1 MRGRMNRIAKL
12 LLQRGLGLSS
22 DAAGLFVG
30 LVSQYR
36 RAMVIS
42 FLASLI
48 AALTEGFTLAFL
60 AIALEVLGSGSMSS
74 SATRAVDVGSS
85 LGLDRDG
92 SFLLLVGCAITMQVL
107 HSLLSF
113 VSDVAHA
120 SLQSNVERTARQ
132 RIFDRFMSTSYAD
145 ARSRRVG
152 ELSSYMDQVNFLGLA
167 LQRVHMISSQL
178 LLLVVYMSL
187 LLWFSWVATLTS
199 IVAMFLLTFLI
210 RRLVRR
216 VRREA
221 IEFKT
226 TLVNVNSQTIEFLNG
241 LRVIFSFGR
250 EGYAK
255 QRVGV
260 AIERCAEARR
270 RGLIW
275 QASIAPVIESVSI
288 LVIGGVLIAGFSIY
302 GSSDRAKLI
311 ELASFVLVIFRSAPR
326 LSMLNKSW
334 GQMTH
339 YLTFFERASEILS
352 APNSKSSET
361 RAFEGLRERIEF
373 SHVSLVYAGTET
385 AAVRDLQFELKRG
398 QMLALV
404 GESGAG
410 KTTIAD
416 LLLGLYEPTSGRI
429 LVDGVPLDQLNWD
442 HWRSRL
448 GVVNQDTFLLDGS
461 IRENIAFGKLDA
473 TDEEIEQAAR
483 VAHAH
488 DFITQLDSGY
498 ETRLGEQGYR
508 LSGGQRQRLAIARA
522 VLRDP
527 QILILDEATS
537 DLDSQSEALIQ
548 ESMMRL
554 RENRTVLVIA
564 HRLSTIAAADEI
576 LVLGEGRILERGR
589 HSDLLTS
596 NGMYA
601 NFVNLQSKLSFRAP
615 LAGEST

>member
-1 MRGRMNRIAKL
+1 MARL
-12 LLQRGLGLSS
+12 LLQRGLGLSTE
-22 DAAGLFVG
+22 AAALFVG
-30 LVSQYR
+30 LVSRYR
-36 RAMVIS
+36 RAMFVS
-42 FLASLI
+42 FAASLI

-60 AIALEVLGSGSMSS
+60 ALALEVLGSGSMS
-74 SATRAVDVGSS
+74 ATAARAVDIGSS

-92 SFLLLVGCAITMQVL
+92 SFLLLVGGAISMQVL
-107 HSLLSF
+107 HSVLVF

-120 SLQSNVERTARQ
+120 SLQSNVERSARE
-132 RIFDRFMSTSYAD
+132 RIFDRFMSTNYGD
-145 ARSRRVG
+145 ARARRVG
-152 ELSSYMDQVNFLGLA
+152 DLSSYMDQVNFLGLA
-167 LQRVHMISSQL
+167 LQRVHMITSQL

-187 LLWFSWVATLTS
+187 LLWFSWVATLTT
-199 IVAMFLLTFLI
+199 IGAMFILTLLI

-216 VRREA
+216 VRAEA
-221 IEFKT
+221 LEFKT

-250 EGYAK
+250 ENYAK
-255 QRVGV
+255 QRVGI
-260 AIERCAEARR
+260 AIDRCSQARR

-288 LVIGGVLIAGFSIY
+288 CVIGGVLIGGFALY
-302 GSSDRAKLI
+302 GSSDRAKLV

-339 YLTFFERASEILS
+339 YLTFFERAAEILGK
-352 APNSKSSET
+352 PIEP
-361 RAFEGLRERIEF
+361 RAGGESRPFEGLRDKIEF
-373 SHVSLVYAGTET
+373 SHVTLVYPGTET
-385 AAVRDLQFELKRG
+385 PAVNDLQFELRRG
-398 QMLALV
+398 KMVALV

-416 LLLGLYEPTSGRI
+416 LLLGLYQPTSGTI
-429 LVDGVPLDQLNWD
+429 LIDGVPLPSLDWD

-448 GVVNQDTFLLDGS
+448 GVVNQDTFLLDGT

-473 TDEEIEQAAR
+473 TDEEIEAAAR
-483 VAHAH
+483 TAHAH
-488 DFITQLDSGY
+488 DFITQLDTGY
-498 ETRLGEQGYR
+498 DTRLGEQGYR

-548 ESMMRL
+548 ESMMKL

-576 LVLGEGRILERGR
+576 LVLGEGRVIERGR
-589 HSDLLTS
+589 HSELLTS

-601 NFVNLQSKLSFRAP
+601 NFVNLQSKLTFRAP
-615 LAGEST
+615 LGGDPT